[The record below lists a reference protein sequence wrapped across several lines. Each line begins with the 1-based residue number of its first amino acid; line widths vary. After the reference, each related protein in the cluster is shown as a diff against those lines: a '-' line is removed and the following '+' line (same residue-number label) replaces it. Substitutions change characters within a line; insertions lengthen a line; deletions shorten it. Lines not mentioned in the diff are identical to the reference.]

1 RWGLSGEKDVVIG
14 TPAANRGRA
23 EIEKLIGFFVNTLA
37 LRVELSGSPRVGE
50 LLEQVKERTLG
61 AQQNQDIPFE
71 QVVELMQPARSLAHS
86 AVFQVLFTW
95 QNTPQEHLE
104 LAGLVWE
111 GVKED
116 EEQRVVK
123 FDLMVSLQEVGE
135 KIEGGVRYAK
145 SLFDGATIE

>member
-1 RWGLSGEKDVVIG
+1 VALVLDEKLTAGLRALSQRHGATLYMTLLAGWAGLLGRLSGEKDVVIG

-71 QVVELMQPARSLAHS
+71 QVVELMQ
-86 AVFQVLFTW
+86 
-95 QNTPQEHLE
+95 
-104 LAGLVWE
+104 
-111 GVKED
+111 
-116 EEQRVVK
+116 
-123 FDLMVSLQEVGE
+123 
-135 KIEGGVRYAK
+135 
-145 SLFDGATIE
+145 